1 MSHEEAFALCPPQ
14 RSHPSSPSRSLGP
27 VGSATEE
34 RLTDRAAAA
43 PLPPTRDRS
52 AEAPPTG
59 DAAIWSR
66 NFRYY
71 FAARSAGLLSW
82 AMLPV
87 AVSAGLLTGGYGLD
101 TAGYAMA
108 FLVGPFAGLVLFG
121 GVFADRF
128 TARRMMIVADL
139 VNLAA
144 HVLLA
149 LLFIHGIGHLWQ
161 LYALL
166 TVAGAA
172 NAMFQPGTSSTV
184 PLVARDVQGANGVL
198 RTSEALT
205 GLGGPALAGTLVG
218 LGATGWVMVMSAV
231 AYATSAVCLS
241 ALRLGSVPAPP
252 AGGSLWRNLAVGWRE
267 FRARSWLWGV
277 IVIWMFFAVLS
288 WGPQLSVA
296 AGVIVPEHGATA
308 FGLLTCALGAGTVAG
323 GLLAI
328 RYRPGRPLAAGAV
341 AILTYPLYPL
351 GIVLGWPV
359 WQLAAAQVA
368 VGAGIGV
375 WGVMWA
381 TSVQTQVPGEVL
393 NRVHAYEVAGSVG
406 MYPIGSALAGP
417 AVAAFGTDGVLLV
430 GVVVALL
437 TAVALLAARPIRTLA
452 RIPARA

>member
-1 MSHEEAFALCPPQ
+1 MSHNDTVALQ
-14 RSHPSSPSRSLGP
+14 PSRRP
-27 VGSATEE
+27 PSA
-34 RLTDRAAAA
+34 
-43 PLPPTRDRS
+43 LPSPQVTTR
-52 AEAPPTG
+52 EP
-59 DAAIWSR
+59 AIWSR

-71 FAARSAGLLSW
+71 FTGRSAGLLSW

-87 AVSAGLLTGGYGLD
+87 AVAAGLLSGGYGLD

-121 GVFADRF
+121 GVLADRF
-128 TARRMMIVADL
+128 TARRMMIAADL
-139 VNLAA
+139 ANLAA

-149 LLFIHGIGHLWQ
+149 LLFFYGIDHLWQ
-161 LYALL
+161 LY
-166 TVAGAA
+166 TVLAMAGTA
-172 NAMFQPGTSSTV
+172 NAMFQPGASSTV

-198 RTSEALT
+198 RTAEALT
-205 GLGGPALAGTLVG
+205 GLGGPALAGALVG
-218 LGATGWVMVMSAV
+218 FGATGWVMVLAAV
-231 AYATSAVCLS
+231 AYGTSAICLL
-241 ALRLGSVPAPP
+241 ALRLGVVPAPP
-252 AGGSLWRNLAVGWRE
+252 AGESLWRNLAVGWQE
-267 FRARSWLWGV
+267 FRSRAWLWGV
-277 IVIWMFFAVLS
+277 IAIWMFFAVLS

-308 FGLLTCALGAGTVAG
+308 FGLLNCALGAGTVAG

-328 RYRPGRPLAAGAV
+328 RYKPARPLAAGAV
-341 AILTYPLYPL
+341 AMLAYPLYPL

-359 WQLAAAQVA
+359 WLLAAAQVA

-417 AVAAFGTDGVLLV
+417 AVGAFGTDRVLLV

-437 TAVALLAARPIRTLA
+437 TAVALLAARPIRTLG
-452 RIPARA
+452 RVPARA

>member
-1 MSHEEAFALCPPQ
+1 MSLNL
-14 RSHPSSPSRSLGP
+14 RPSES
-27 VGSATEE
+27 
-34 RLTDRAAAA
+34 
-43 PLPPTRDRS
+43 
-52 AEAPPTG
+52 
-59 DAAIWSR
+59 AIWSR
-66 NFRYY
+66 NFRFY
-71 FAARSAGLLSW
+71 FTARSAGLLSW

-87 AVSAGLLTGGYGLD
+87 AVAAGLLSAGYGLS

-108 FLVGPFAGLVLFG
+108 FLVGPFAALVLFG
-121 GVFADRF
+121 GVLADRF

-139 VNLAA
+139 ANLAA
-144 HVLLA
+144 HVLLGW
-149 LLFIHGIGHLWQ
+149 LFLHGIDQLWH

-166 TVAGAA
+166 VVAGTA
-172 NAMFQPGTSSTV
+172 NALFQPGASSTV

-205 GLGGPALAGTLVG
+205 GLGGPALAGVLVG
-218 LGATGWVMVMSAV
+218 LGATGWVMVISAI
-231 AYATSAVCLS
+231 AYGISAFCLFT
-241 ALRLGSVPAPP
+241 LRLGAVPAPP
-252 AGGSLWRNLAVGWRE
+252 AGQSLWRNLVVGWQE

-296 AGVIVPEHGATA
+296 AGVLVPEHGAPA
-308 FGLLTCALGAGTVAG
+308 FGLLSAALGAGTVAG

-328 RYRPGRPLAAGAV
+328 RYRPAHPLAAGAV
-341 AILTYPLYPL
+341 AILAYPLYPL

-359 WQLAAAQVA
+359 WLLAVAQIA
-368 VGAGIGV
+368 VGAGIGF

-417 AVAAFGTDGVLLV
+417 AVDAVGTDWVLLV
-430 GVVVALL
+430 GAVVALL
-437 TAVALLAARPIRTLA
+437 TAVGLLAARPIRTLG
-452 RIPARA
+452 RAPLRA

>member
-1 MSHEEAFALCPPQ
+1 MEEL
-14 RSHPSSPSRSLGP
+14 
-27 VGSATEE
+27 
-34 RLTDRAAAA
+34 LTDPRAATAV
-43 PLPPTRDRS
+43 P
-52 AEAPPTG
+52 EAVPRADEP
-59 DAAIWSR
+59 AIWSR

-71 FAARSAGLLSW
+71 FTARSAGLLSW

-87 AVSAGLLTGGYGLD
+87 AVSAGLLSGGHGLD

-121 GVFADRF
+121 GVLADRF
-128 TARRMMIVADL
+128 TARRMMIAADL
-139 VNLAA
+139 ANLAA

-149 LLFIHGIGHLWQ
+149 LLFLHGIDRLWQ

-166 TVAGAA
+166 AVAGTA
-172 NAMFQPGTSSTV
+172 NAMFQPGASSTV
-184 PLVARDVQGANGVL
+184 PLVSRDVQGANGVL

-205 GLGGPALAGTLVG
+205 GLGGPALAGAMVG
-218 LGATGWVMVMSAV
+218 LGATGWVMALSAV
-231 AYATSAVCLS
+231 AYGTSAVCLFT
-241 ALRLGSVPAPP
+241 LRLGSVPAPP
-252 AGGSLWRNLAVGWRE
+252 ADRGLWRNLVVGWQE

-296 AGVIVPEHGATA
+296 AGVVVPEYGATA
-308 FGLLTCALGAGTVAG
+308 FGLLNCALGAGTVAG

-328 RYRPGRPLAAGAV
+328 RWKPARPLAAGAV

-351 GIVLGWPV
+351 GIVLGWPL
-359 WQLAAAQVA
+359 WLLAAAQVA
-368 VGAGIGV
+368 VGAGVGV

-417 AVAAFGTDGVLLV
+417 AVRAFGTDRVLVV
-430 GVVVALL
+430 GVVVAVL
-437 TAVALLAARPIRTLA
+437 TALALLATRPVRTLGRA
-452 RIPARA
+452 PARA

>member
-1 MSHEEAFALCPPQ
+1 MDDLLTHRPCETPATGTPATDAPP
-14 RSHPSSPSRSLGP
+14 
-27 VGSATEE
+27 TE
-34 RLTDRAAAA
+34 A
-43 PLPPTRDRS
+43 PL
-52 AEAPPTG
+52 AEAPPTPQP
-59 DAAIWSR
+59 AIWSR

-71 FAARSAGLLSW
+71 FTARSAGLLSW

-87 AVSAGLLTGGYGLD
+87 AVSAGLLSGGHGLD

-121 GVFADRF
+121 GVLADRF
-128 TARRMMIVADL
+128 TARRMMIAADL
-139 VNLAA
+139 ANLTA

-149 LLFIHGIGHLWQ
+149 LLFLHGVDRLWQ

-166 TVAGAA
+166 VVAGTA
-172 NAMFQPGTSSTV
+172 NAMFQPGAGSTV

-205 GLGGPALAGTLVG
+205 GLGGPALAGVLVG
-218 LGATGWVMVMSAV
+218 LGDTAWVMVISAV
-231 AYATSAVCLS
+231 AYGTSAVCLF
-241 ALRLGSVPAPP
+241 ALRLGTVPAPP
-252 AGGSLWRNLAVGWRE
+252 AGGGLWHNLAVGWRE

-277 IVIWMFFAVLS
+277 IAIWMVFAVLS

-308 FGLLTCALGAGTVAG
+308 FGLLNCALGAGTVAG

-328 RYRPGRPLAAGAV
+328 RYKPARPLAAGAV
-341 AILTYPLYPL
+341 AMLAFPLYPL
-351 GIVLGWPV
+351 GIVLGWPL
-359 WQLAAAQVA
+359 WLLAGAQVA
-368 VGAGIGV
+368 VGAGTGV

-417 AVAAFGTDGVLLV
+417 AAHAFGTDSVLLL
-430 GVVVALL
+430 GAVVALL
-437 TAVALLAARPIRTLA
+437 TTTALLTARPIRTLA
-452 RIPARA
+452 RV